1 MKGPVTMRFNF
12 TRQTPQVFDAMLA
25 LNDTISQAN
34 PDSRLVHLTKIR
46 VSQINGC
53 AYCVNMHVKE
63 AQQDGLPDTLLHLIA
78 VWPETSVFTARD
90 RAALAWAETLTRLE
104 GSEVSDADYAAVRA
118 ELSEQ
123 EVAALTASIGMINL
137 WNRMGVGA
145 RLPV

>member
-1 MKGPVTMRFNF
+1 MRFDF
-12 TRQTPQVFDAMLA
+12 SKQTPQIYEAMLA
-25 LNDTISQAN
+25 LNTAISQAN

-63 AQQDGLPDTLLHLIA
+63 AQRDGLPDMLLHLIA
-78 VWPETSVFTARD
+78 VWPKTSAFTARD

-104 GSEVSDADYAAVRA
+104 RSEVSDADYAAVHA

-123 EVAALTASIGMINL
+123 EVAALTASVAMMNL
-137 WNRMGVGA
+137 WNRMGTGA

>member
-1 MKGPVTMRFNF
+1 MRFDF
-12 TRQTPQVFDAMLA
+12 SKQTPQVYEAMLA
-25 LNDTISQAN
+25 LNTAISQAN

-46 VSQINGC
+46 VSQINSC

-63 AQQDGLPDTLLHLIA
+63 AQRDGLPDMLLHLIA
-78 VWPETSVFTARD
+78 VWPETSAFTARD

-104 GSEVSDADYAAVRA
+104 RSEVSDADYAAVRA

-123 EVAALTASIGMINL
+123 EVAALTASVAMMNL
-137 WNRMGVGA
+137 WNRMGTGA